1 MSILSWF
8 NATEFQRLGEEL
20 AVLFI
25 ENKPA
30 AVEGNRKPRRMHK
43 GKGGGS
49 DPLQATMRKLAMRIS
64 AFEARKNANIY
75 KKAKFANAFKWKLI
89 EAGFDSGFAD
99 ELTKELLI
107 HFR

>member
-1 MSILSWF
+1 MLSWF

-30 AVEGNRKPRRMHK
+30 DVEGNRKSRRTRK
-43 GKGGGS
+43 GKGGAS
-49 DPLQATMRKLAMRIS
+49 DPLQDTMRKLAMRIS
-64 AFEARKNANIY
+64 AFEARKGANFY
-75 KKAKFANAFKWKLI
+75 KKARFANAFKWGLI
-89 EAGFDSGFAD
+89 EGGIDSGFAD